1 MLKKTNMI
9 IISVMTVLTI
19 LLDVGFLFYI
29 PVVFFYLL
37 KDYRNIYYII
47 PSSLISL
54 LIFTGTSYLV
64 TYGILMILILFT
76 LWIMKKFTKDIYIYI
91 VIGLLDLVSYLITYK
106 GFPEPAFFIL
116 MMVVSMMLY
125 IYFEK
130 NLFDSIKL
138 NSILYNNTISELL
151 LIILAIIGAA
161 QINIFKINLGFVS
174 AVYFA
179 MYAAVSWKN
188 IYALI
193 YSLISVFILILFFNI
208 EEGLFIP
215 FIVSFYFLSFV
226 YPVIIVNVFSLLV
239 ILLNTNYHDELM
251 LTIMGVSLLF
261 EIFKKFI
268 VKEIPS
274 EEKIREGLYSQI
286 AENLSNEV
294 LSFAAILDKF
304 AEGFKTTRE
313 YNNKMSEALNILI
326 QRHCN
331 NCPRKKE
338 CFKKNKKVIYPYF
351 KNLILQ
357 KDLYTK
363 ELRDFMAICY
373 HSKGIN
379 ATAKNLN
386 YRIDFQNS
394 SNNILTSQV
403 VGVASAIRQYAVD
416 MISKE
421 ELKYETVLI
430 FREKLTNQGMEIAYF
445 EIVRLFQKDFIL
457 KIGIRNV
464 SENSEESNIKAI
476 GDNVF
481 KTKISVIFEKTIEG
495 VSYFEIIPEIKLDI
509 IYGTGALSSEGNQIC
524 GDNFFVKD
532 LKNGKFISAISDG
545 MGSGYSAF
553 EESKTTL
560 SLIND
565 IVELNLNSS
574 TSLEVLNTFYS
585 IQESLEKY
593 ATLDFV
599 EINRYTKEAKFFK
612 MGGTTSYI
620 IKKDGKIDKIVN
632 RNLPFGTGDNIEN
645 YNYTLENGDLILMS
659 SDGVFENIIEEKA
672 LEDFM
677 VTIKE
682 EAPQKIVYEIL
693 NYTTK
698 QNLKTKDDMTLIA
711 LKIKYA

>member
-1 MLKKTNMI
+1 MLKKINMI
-9 IISVMTVLTI
+9 IVSAMVALTI

-64 TYGILMILILFT
+64 TYGILVILILLT
-76 LWIMKKFTKDIYIYI
+76 LWIMRKFTKGYYMYI
-91 VIGLLDLVSYLITYK
+91 VIGLLDLISYLIAYK
-106 GFPEPAFFIL
+106 GFSEPAFFIL
-116 MMVVSMMLY
+116 MMIVSLMLY

-130 NLFDSIKL
+130 NLFESIKI

-161 QINIFKINLGFVS
+161 QTSIFKINLGFVL

-179 MYAAVSWKN
+179 MYAATSWKN
-188 IYALI
+188 IYALV
-193 YSLISVFILILFFNI
+193 YSLISVFILIFFFNI

-226 YPVIIVNVFSLLV
+226 YPVIIVNIFSLLV
-239 ILLNTNYHDELM
+239 ILLNTSYHDELM

-268 VKEIPS
+268 IKEIPS
-274 EEKIREGLYSQI
+274 KEKLREGLYSQI

-313 YNNKMSEALNILI
+313 YNNKMSDALNILI

-394 SNNILTSQV
+394 SNSILTSQV

-421 ELKYETVLI
+421 ELKYETVLM
-430 FREKLTNQGMEIAYF
+430 FREKLNNQGLEIAYF
-445 EIVRLFQKDFIL
+445 ETVRLFQNDFIL

-464 SENSEESNIKAI
+464 HENSEELNIKTI

-495 VSYFEIIPEIKLDI
+495 VSYFKIIPEIKLDI

-560 SLIND
+560 NLIND

-620 IKKDGKIDKIVN
+620 VKKDGKIDKIVN

-672 LEDFM
+672 LEDFI